1 MNINKKQFINSNN
14 SSKITQDNSNI
25 LSINKN
31 QKYNNRYLNSSIF
44 ESRNTSIDNTTKPI
58 KSQLY
63 LTEVSDFN
71 NNDQI
76 IPKGKSVHIMGELF
90 DFKPTTSGRILPH
103 VKRKPPTMIY
113 CCDEKYEANNLSNLY
128 DKYWVHPPEKK
139 MIINFKRERTKVRDT
154 SYEYIEKT
162 KSIILARYNLKIKE
176 EAKKRIENNIKN
188 EIKSLDNTIRQINR
202 YKDDLENNFIQ
213 KYDMALRNLNIQ
225 YQEER
230 TKNENLNFHLIKML
244 KEVNILKNQL
254 KKVNTNKV
262 LLEKWIIFQIQMD
275 KGYIPSNLKETLKNE
290 YNNEL
295 IFQDIDD
302 FDDWFVRAQNKNLKL
317 LDEYNIKKKEC
328 DDLKKEF
335 LEDQKLSNYEKMIES
350 EVQEKEKLLVLLKL
364 RNKNLEREKKDCF
377 KSQISSPKKVKKIQ
391 TEYEKPK
398 KLKDSIY
405 IKVKCIYNKINEEL
419 SNELKNI
426 NLNKEID
433 RCISKG
439 DKTMKMIIAIEI
451 TLNFLISKF
460 HEYKSDYH
468 NNDIL
473 KSIQEQ
479 IDLEHKIA
487 TANQRKLE
495 EENKIEEL
503 KKNINKRDKKFIY
516 VPKRKVDMFP
526 FALYQKQ
533 RRTVTEKDDKKNEL
547 NIFDFLFDNDEKV

>member
-25 LSINKN
+25 LSQNKN
-31 QKYNNRYLNSSIF
+31 NKYNNRYLNSSIF
-44 ESRNTSIDNTTKPI
+44 ESRNTSTEVSTKPI
-58 KSQLY
+58 RSELY
-63 LTEVSDFN
+63 LTEVSDIN
-71 NNDQI
+71 NNDKI

-90 DFKPTTSGRILPH
+90 DFKPTISGRILPH

-113 CCDEKYEANNLSNLY
+113 CCNEKYEANNLSNLY

-176 EAKKRIENNIKN
+176 EAKKRIEDNIQN
-188 EIKSLDNTIRQINR
+188 EIKSLDNTIKQMNR
-202 YKDDLENNFIQ
+202 YKEDLENNFIQ

-230 TKNENLNFHLIKML
+230 TKNEYLNFHLVKML
-244 KEVNILKNQL
+244 KEVNILKNQI
-254 KKVNTNKV
+254 KKINSLKV
-262 LLEKWIIFQIQMD
+262 LMEKWIIFQIQMD
-275 KGYIPSNLKETLKNE
+275 KGIVPSNLKETLEKD

-295 IFQDIDD
+295 IFQDVDD
-302 FDDWFVRAQNKNLKL
+302 FDDWFIRAQNKNLKL

-335 LEDQKLSNYEKMIES
+335 LEDQQLSNYEKMIES
-350 EVQEKEKLLVLLKL
+350 EVQEKEKLLVLLKF
-364 RNKNLEREKKDCF
+364 RNQNLEREKKDIL
-377 KSQISSPKKVKKIQ
+377 KSNLVTKNKGKKLKN
-391 TEYEKPK
+391 EYENPK
-398 KLKDSIY
+398 KLKDSIF

-419 SNELKNI
+419 SNDLKSI

-433 RCISKG
+433 RCNTKG

-451 TLNFLISKF
+451 CLNYLISKF

-468 NNDIL
+468 NKDLL

-533 RRTVTEKDDKKNEL
+533 KKTKTETNEKNNEL
-547 NIFDFLFDNDEKV
+547 NIFDFLFDNDEKI

>member
-25 LSINKN
+25 LSQNKN
-31 QKYNNRYLNSSIF
+31 NKYNNRYLNSSIF
-44 ESRNTSIDNTTKPI
+44 ESRNSSTEVSTKPI
-58 KSQLY
+58 RSELY
-63 LTEVSDFN
+63 LTEVSDIN
-71 NNDQI
+71 NNDKI

-90 DFKPTTSGRILPH
+90 DFKPTISGRILPH

-377 KSQISSPKKVKKIQ
+377 KSQISSPKKMKKIQ

>member
-335 LEDQKLSNYEKMIES
+335 LEDQQLSNYEKMIES

>member
-71 NNDQI
+71 NNEQI

-202 YKDDLENNFIQ
+202 YKEDLENNFIQ

>member
-25 LSINKN
+25 LSQNKN
-31 QKYNNRYLNSSIF
+31 NKYNNRYLNSSIF
-44 ESRNTSIDNTTKPI
+44 ESRNSSTEIKSKPI
-58 KSQLY
+58 RSELY

-71 NNDQI
+71 NNDKI

-90 DFKPTTSGRILPH
+90 DFKPTISGRILPH

-113 CCDEKYEANNLSNLY
+113 CCNEKYEANNLSNLY
-128 DKYWVHPPEKK
+128 DKFWVHPPEKK

-154 SYEYIEKT
+154 SYKYIEKT

-176 EAKKRIENNIKN
+176 EAKKRIEDNIQN
-188 EIKSLDNTIRQINR
+188 EIKSLDNTIKQMNR
-202 YKDDLENNFIQ
+202 YKEDLENNFIQ
-213 KYDMALRNLNIQ
+213 KYDMALRNLNLQ

-230 TKNENLNFHLIKML
+230 TKNEYLNFQLVKML

-275 KGYIPSNLKETLKNE
+275 KGIIPSNLKETLDKE

-295 IFQDIDD
+295 IFQNVDD
-302 FDDWFVRAQNKNLKL
+302 FDDWFIRAQNKNLKL

-350 EVQEKEKLLVLLKL
+350 EVQEKEKLLILLKL
-364 RNKNLEREKKDCF
+364 RNENLEKEKKDIY
-377 KSQISSPKKVKKIQ
+377 KSQITSKNKGKKLKN
-391 TEYEKPK
+391 EFDKPK
-398 KLKDSIY
+398 KLKDSLF

-419 SNELKNI
+419 SNDLKNI
-426 NLNKEID
+426 NLNNEID
-433 RCISKG
+433 RCNTKG
-439 DKTMKMIIAIEI
+439 EKTMKMIIAIEI
-451 TLNFLISKF
+451 CLNFLISKF
-460 HEYKSDYH
+460 HEYKSDY
-468 NNDIL
+468 NNKEIL
-473 KSIQEQ
+473 KSIQER

-495 EENKIEEL
+495 EENKLEEL
-503 KKNINKRDKKFIY
+503 KKHINKRDKKFIY

-526 FALYQKQ
+526 FALYQTQK
-533 RRTVTEKDDKKNEL
+533 RTITEKKEKKNEID
-547 NIFDFLFDNDEKV
+547 IFDFLYDNDEKI

>member
-377 KSQISSPKKVKKIQ
+377 KSQISSPKKMKKIQ

-526 FALYQKQ
+526 FALYQTQK
-533 RRTVTEKDDKKNEL
+533 RTVTEKKEKKNEID
-547 NIFDFLFDNDEKV
+547 IFDFLYDNDEKI

>member
-71 NNDQI
+71 NKDQI

-377 KSQISSPKKVKKIQ
+377 KSQISSPKKMKKIQ

>member
-516 VPKRKVDMFP
+516 VPKRKVFIS
-526 FALYQKQ
+526 K
-533 RRTVTEKDDKKNEL
+533 TKKNCY
-547 NIFDFLFDNDEKV
+547 

>member
-25 LSINKN
+25 LSQNKN
-31 QKYNNRYLNSSIF
+31 NKYNNRYLNSSIF

-113 CCDEKYEANNLSNLY
+113 CCNEKYEANNLSNLY

-275 KGYIPSNLKETLKNE
+275 KGYIPSDLKETLKNE

-377 KSQISSPKKVKKIQ
+377 KSQISSPKKMKKIQ

>member
-1 MNINKKQFINSNN
+1 
-14 SSKITQDNSNI
+14 
-25 LSINKN
+25 
-31 QKYNNRYLNSSIF
+31 
-44 ESRNTSIDNTTKPI
+44 
-58 KSQLY
+58 
-63 LTEVSDFN
+63 
-71 NNDQI
+71 
-76 IPKGKSVHIMGELF
+76 
-90 DFKPTTSGRILPH
+90 
-103 VKRKPPTMIY
+103 
-113 CCDEKYEANNLSNLY
+113 
-128 DKYWVHPPEKK
+128 
-139 MIINFKRERTKVRDT
+139 
-154 SYEYIEKT
+154 
-162 KSIILARYNLKIKE
+162 
-176 EAKKRIENNIKN
+176 
-188 EIKSLDNTIRQINR
+188 
-202 YKDDLENNFIQ
+202 
-213 KYDMALRNLNIQ
+213 
-225 YQEER
+225 
-230 TKNENLNFHLIKML
+230 
-244 KEVNILKNQL
+244 
-254 KKVNTNKV
+254 
-262 LLEKWIIFQIQMD
+262 
-275 KGYIPSNLKETLKNE
+275 
-290 YNNEL
+290 
-295 IFQDIDD
+295 
-302 FDDWFVRAQNKNLKL
+302 
-317 LDEYNIKKKEC
+317 
-328 DDLKKEF
+328 
-335 LEDQKLSNYEKMIES
+335 MIES

-377 KSQISSPKKVKKIQ
+377 KSQISSPKKMKKIQ

>member
-335 LEDQKLSNYEKMIES
+335 LEDQQLSNYEKMIES

-377 KSQISSPKKVKKIQ
+377 KSQISSPKKMKKIQ

>member
-377 KSQISSPKKVKKIQ
+377 KSQISSPKKMKKIQ